1 MVRLIFMSAI
11 EANRNAILVVDDDPL
26 LRELLAGILIDEGF
40 VVIEADSAKQA
51 LAQLESFPNVKL
63 LLTDIQMP
71 GEVDGLELVRIVRRR
86 WPAVAS
92 IVSSGRIRPLREEMP
107 AQVRFIPKPWRANE
121 MLRQVNEL
129 LTA

>member
-1 MVRLIFMSAI
+1 MSATYSTGK
-11 EANRNAILVVDDDPL
+11 AILVVDDDPL
-26 LRELLAGILIDEGF
+26 LRELLADILVAEGF

-51 LAQLESFPNVKL
+51 LRQLEAFPDVRL

-71 GEVDGLELVRIVRRR
+71 GELDGLELVRIVRRR
-86 WPAVAS
+86 WPGVAS
-92 IVSSGRIRPLREEMP
+92 IVTSGRILPRREEMP
-107 AQVRFIPKPWRANE
+107 AQVRFISKPWRTNE